1 MTNPA
6 ASESGGA
13 RSRRQLALYRLGLTL
28 LGATFRIAPLS
39 AFLARVSKV
48 FLRHARVRHLLRTGD
63 FDSIVDGGA
72 SVGEF
77 AFAARAACPGI
88 PLVCVEPHPPSAE
101 ILRRDGFRVVEA
113 ALWKAPGR
121 LRLTQPGDATT
132 SCSVA
137 LEPAE
142 GRPSWDVDT
151 IRLDGIGVSG
161 DRILVK
167 LDLQGAEAEAL
178 EGMGAL
184 WSRCAAILLEVSYGP
199 SGSYEPLRALLA
211 ARGFA
216 EAGTLNELEEGGLP
230 IEADKLFVSREASAA
245 GLARAARR

>member
-1 MTNPA
+1 MTTAPVP
-6 ASESGGA
+6 ESGA
-13 RSRRQLALYRLGLTL
+13 RTRRQLAAYRFGLAGIGMVFRLG
-28 LGATFRIAPLS
+28 PLA

-48 FLRHARVRHLLRTGD
+48 FLRHARLRHLLRTGG

-77 AFAARAACPGI
+77 ALAARASCPGV
-88 PLVCVEPHPPSAE
+88 PLVCVEPHPPSAA
-101 ILRRDGFRVVEA
+101 ILRRQGFRVVEA

-121 LRLTQPGDATT
+121 LRLTQPTDATT

-137 LEPAE
+137 APAATD
-142 GRPSWDVDT
+142 RPSWDVET
-151 IRLDGIGVSG
+151 VRLDGIGVTG

-184 WSRCAAILLEVSYGP
+184 WPRCAALLLEVSYGP
-199 SGSYEPLRALLA
+199 SGSYESLRAHLA
-211 ARGFA
+211 ARGFD
-216 EAGTLNELEEGGLP
+216 EAATLNELEEHGLP
-230 IEADKLFVSREASAA
+230 LEADKLFVRRR
-245 GLARAARR
+245 RA